1 MTACAASLTAAISSA
16 GISIARAGKE
26 TRYFVIWTIP
36 GGGHGPDI
44 SDAFPGAV
52 LDFFEAHPKP

>member
-1 MTACAASLTAAISSA
+1 MIPDMKRTMQEAMELM
-16 GISIARAGKE
+16 RAGDLHAA
-26 TRYFVIWTIP
+26 TQAILGRL